1 MFYGSICLAIIS
13 TLMYHLTQK
22 LTPAN
27 ANPALALTTTY
38 ATSILLCAPLYFFF
52 PLKEELAQEFR
63 HLNWASFG
71 LAFALVGLEVGFL
84 LAYRARWNISLA
96 AIVVNAFGAIL
107 LAPIGLIL
115 FREKLS
121 LVNLTGIL
129 ICIIGL
135 VMVNIKQ

>member
-1 MFYGSICLAIIS
+1 MYYGSICLAIIA

-38 ATSILLCAPLYFFF
+38 LSSVLLCAPLFFIF
-52 PLKEELAQEFR
+52 PLKEGFSIEFR

-96 AIVVNAFGAIL
+96 AIVVNAVGAVL
-107 LAPIGLIL
+107 LVPLGLVL

-121 LVNLTGIL
+121 LINLAGIAV
-129 ICIIGL
+129 CILGL
-135 VMVNIKQ
+135 VMVNIKP

>member
-1 MFYGSICLAIIS
+1 MFYWSICLAIIS

-38 ATSILLCAPLYFFF
+38 LSSVVLCVPLFFIF
-52 PLKEELAQEFR
+52 PLKGGFLVELRQ
-63 HLNWASFG
+63 LNWASFG

-84 LAYRARWNISLA
+84 LAYRAKWNISLA
-96 AIVVNAFGAIL
+96 AIVVNAIGTIL
-107 LAPIGLIL
+107 LVPLGLL
-115 FREKLS
+115 FFREKLS
-121 LVNLTGIL
+121 LVNLTGIM

-135 VMVNIKQ
+135 VMINIKP